1 MKKSEFINWRT
12 HETLNDVTKMCIEY
26 FENGY
31 SFDEYL
37 EERSKKDNKFI
48 NPLKDDNEEQK
59 EAKEQNDDEDNEGEG
74 SEFSFSEED
83 EQMSIHGEDEE
94 MYDRAVAD

>member
-31 SFDEYL
+31 SFDQYL
-37 EERSKKDNKFI
+37 DERSKKDNKFV
-48 NPLKDDNEEQK
+48 NPLKDDPS
-59 EAKEQNDDEDNEGEG
+59 D
-74 SEFSFSEED
+74 
-83 EQMSIHGEDEE
+83 
-94 MYDRAVAD
+94 